1 MNAEWWNYS
10 DYEFRKENSVKIKL
24 IDCLWNCM
32 PNSCME
38 IRAIRLLVTTKRNYK
53 NCKGLRADYTHEE
66 TSRPENNKLAVT
78 EIQIQS
84 KSKFPLWIEYIV
96 EAQKT
101 AHPVK
106 GTELKIRMYD
116 IKNLPCN
123 SYFIIS
129 DLFLTSFYV

>member
-1 MNAEWWNYS
+1 MPRPLSTPYKGSHPQNTNIVVTFIWFTKQSHNKAMNAEWWNYS

-38 IRAIRLLVTTKRNYK
+38 IRAIRLLVTTKINYK

-84 KSKFPLWIEYIV
+84 KF
-96 EAQKT
+96 
-101 AHPVK
+101 
-106 GTELKIRMYD
+106 
-116 IKNLPCN
+116 
-123 SYFIIS
+123 
-129 DLFLTSFYV
+129 